1 MKNLQEL
8 IIQEKKNQE
17 SLKNLVSE
25 IVSKIKKVKVPGIK
39 RIPNC
44 AVSAFT
50 VSLGS
55 LDRLNLSAE
64 YYDSEAQAKIVN
76 AALIECQTVTSF
88 VDRITKIIE
97 DRNVI
102 IKKNRFAL
110 NPFTIAILKE
120 AIS

>member
-1 MKNLQEL
+1 MNNLQEL
-8 IIQEKKNQE
+8 IIQERKNQE
-17 SLKNLVSE
+17 SLENLVSD
-25 IVSKIKKVKVPGIK
+25 ILAKIKNVKAPGVN

-50 VSLGS
+50 VSLGN

-64 YYDSEAQAKIVN
+64 YYDSEAQARIVSD
-76 AALIECQTVTSF
+76 ALNGCQTVTSF
-88 VDRITKIIE
+88 VNRITKIIQ

-102 IKKNRFAL
+102 VQKNRFAL
-110 NPFTIAILKE
+110 NPSTIAILKE